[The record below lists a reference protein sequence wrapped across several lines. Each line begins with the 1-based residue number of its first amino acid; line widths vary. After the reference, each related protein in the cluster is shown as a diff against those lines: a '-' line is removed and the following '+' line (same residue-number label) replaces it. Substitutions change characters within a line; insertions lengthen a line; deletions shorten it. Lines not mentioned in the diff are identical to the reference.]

1 MGARRISSGAPG
13 MSLTRPS
20 RLASLAPVPVSPRR
34 SSLACS
40 SVPDGKFI
48 SKTEVPAFIQR
59 DDMMDQLYRFSL
71 MEAGE
76 SGQRNFGL
84 PMTIEPTYWEDKLWG
99 FNVAIFKEGVK
110 LTDLGIFFDKD
121 TVNKHE
127 WIGRGEDGFPVGEGN
142 AQEVIGKNIEIWCV
156 AQGQGGK

>member
-1 MGARRISSGAPG
+1 MP
-13 MSLTRPS
+13 P
-20 RLASLAPVPVSPRR
+20 
-34 SSLACS
+34 
-40 SVPDGKFI
+40 
-48 SKTEVPAFIQR
+48 FIQR
-59 DDMMDQLYRFSL
+59 DDIVDQLLRFSL
-71 MEAGE
+71 IEAGE

-84 PMTIEPTYWEDKLWG
+84 PMTVEPTYWEDKLWG

-142 AQEVIGKNIEIWCV
+142 AQEVRGKNIEIWCV
-156 AQGQGGK
+156 GYTGAGTWDVGNGCRACVGRRRGQRVRGPSCAVQPGPGCF